1 MRALTT
7 SGTPGPL
14 SWESADSFVRSVR
27 PRLSERETTA
37 ARSSSF
43 AVGSEAAIGVVDD
56 EVVELASAEA
66 GSVPG
71 SLSSTPPMTGTPV
84 AATATD
90 ESSIVLRTTVPGA
103 DRAKRLARVCRC
115 RGA

>member
-1 MRALTT
+1 M
-7 SGTPGPL
+7 TPGPL
-14 SWESADSFVRSVR
+14 SWERAASFAWSVLS
-27 PRLSERETTA
+27 RLSERDTTA
-37 ARSSSF
+37 ARSSTF
-43 AVGSEAAIGVVDD
+43 AWLSEAAIGVVDD
-56 EVVELASAEA
+56 VVVELAPAEA

-71 SLSSTPPMTGTPV
+71 SLSSTPPRTGTPV

-103 DRAKRLARVCRC
+103 DRAKRLARVWRC

>member
-1 MRALTT
+1 M
-7 SGTPGPL
+7 TPGPL
-14 SWESADSFVRSVR
+14 SWESAASFAWSVR

-43 AVGSEAAIGVVDD
+43 AWGSDAAIGEVDD

-66 GSVPG
+66 GSVPT
-71 SLSSTPPMTGTPV
+71 SPSSTPPRTGTPV

-103 DRAKRLARVCRC
+103 DRAKRWARVCLC